1 MKWEIDHHST
11 LQRRKAFSLCPI
23 SLYPSH
29 VPSIPLLC
37 PSHISSTAPP
47 PPVCFYFSS
56 PPVKWDLKTKFDFFF
71 LDPLLLFS
79 CRFSFHNSIL
89 SQHDHHFTSITVFMT
104 RQAFLSISTS
114 TSSATPLEAGSQ
126 ISTADK
132 DGQFKAKCSNGLSPL
147 IVHPDAYYFTQLCY
161 GGFDTQRL

>member
-1 MKWEIDHHST
+1 MRNWSSLYSPEKKSI
-11 LQRRKAFSLCPI
+11 FSLSHQSLPFTC
-23 SLYPSH
+23 SLYP
-29 VPSIPLLC
+29 PPLSFSYFLHC
-37 PSHISSTAPP
+37 P

-56 PPVKWDLKTKFDFFF
+56 PPVKWDLKTKLDFFF